1 MNNTTP
7 FNNPIEIGLRSLC
20 ILNEIYPTQLDVQ
33 SLIYIDYIII
43 HSGDFDSS
51 MKSLHIP
58 VPYRKSEIY
67 IRRKLIQDSLN
78 FFIKRALIEI
88 SYSTDGIRYVASEK
102 SSPFIE
108 NLSEN
113 YTNDLLTR
121 INWFIEKYNCFTE
134 NELKKLFEDKV
145 DFMHSEFNLGILK

>member
-20 ILNEIYPTQLDVQ
+20 ILNEIYPIQLDVQ

-43 HSGDFDSS
+43 HSGDFDAS
-51 MKSLHIP
+51 MKSLHVP
-58 VPYRKSEIY
+58 VPHRKSEIY
-67 IRRKLIQDSLN
+67 VRRKFIQDSLN
-78 FFIKRALIEI
+78 FFIKKSLIEI
-88 SYSTDGIRYVASEK
+88 SYSTSGVKYVASEN

-113 YTNDLLTR
+113 YTGDLLIR
-121 INWFIEKYNCFTE
+121 VHWFMKKYNCFE
-134 NELKKLFEDKV
+134 GSELKKLFEDKV
-145 DFMHSEFNLGILK
+145 DFIHSEFNLGILK